1 MDLGTVVIGRPVYG
15 VYAYND
21 LGIIESEEDIPVFV
35 DRWGNK
41 NPLSSGSP
49 TQPFVPGLRMI
60 EDVDGNGR
68 INEDDMVYV
77 DSALPIA
84 HGGIASELTWK
95 GFDLN
100 VMFTYSIG
108 RHIMNAY
115 ATPLSYTSLRYKDKP
130 LFTNVADATFWTKSG
145 DKAGYPALM
154 GSYGYVGQFD
164 GCYASNIENVHHLRL
179 KQLTLGYNVPKEW
192 LKRVNIEG
200 IRLFLT
206 GENLFLLTNYSG
218 LDPETVNPARGG
230 IDDFSNY
237 PLARKFTLGLTLNF

>member
-1 MDLGTVVIGRPVYG
+1 
-15 VYAYND
+15 
-21 LGIIESEEDIPVFV
+21 
-35 DRWGNK
+35 
-41 NPLSSGSP
+41 
-49 TQPFVPGLRMI
+49 
-60 EDVDGNGR
+60 
-68 INEDDMVYV
+68 
-77 DSALPIA
+77 
-84 HGGIASELTWK
+84 
-95 GFDLN
+95 
-100 VMFTYSIG
+100 MFTYSIG

-145 DKAGYPALM
+145 DKADYPALM